1 VNDDTTP
8 DAPRVVTVVLT
19 DRLAARSLAA
29 AHERGMSRSA
39 WVRHLVESALTG
51 RGQKEHN

>member
-8 DAPRVVTVVLT
+8 DAPRVVAVVLT

-29 AHERGMSRSA
+29 ANERGMSRSA

-51 RGQKEHN
+51 RVQKEHN